1 MIGMEQT
8 IDTYKLT
15 GTEKASDEVSS
26 QLRKTSTRDQRFDIL
41 RSVSMMMIVMLHYIY
56 HGIRHVGSDGGG
68 NFVDCGFTQ
77 DIVSEVNFLIY
88 QFLGYMADIGPNL
101 FILISGYF
109 LIKPRSFQ
117 SVAHK
122 AGHLWTTIAFYCIV
136 IYGVLLA
143 MGQVDFSVDSIISG
157 LTPIYHKH
165 YWFMS
170 MYVPLLLLSP
180 FLSKG
185 IAGLTKREYEVLL
198 LVLLVIH
205 FSNNSVG
212 YGHIYSSGTSLFF
225 YIFVFLAGGY
235 LRLYPIDKRIGK
247 WGGAAYLMVCLVLTL
262 LSAYSQLIKGTGGF
276 PHIKGMANNSLP
288 FLYAFFLFA
297 WVVQLK
303 RTDTL
308 VGRWAVRISP
318 YVLAVYLIHDNGNIR
333 RILWNQL
340 IHTQDFI
347 HSPWSVVHFAITCAL
362 IFVLCIAIEWLRQYT
377 SKAIKMIWRH
387 VSLHA

>member
-1 MIGMEQT
+1 
-8 IDTYKLT
+8 
-15 GTEKASDEVSS
+15 
-26 QLRKTSTRDQRFDIL
+26 
-41 RSVSMMMIVMLHYIY
+41 MMMIVMLHYIY

-77 DIVSEVNFLIY
+77 DSASEVNFLIY

-122 AGHLWTTIAFYCIV
+122 AGHLWTTIVFYCIV

-143 MGQVDFSVDSIISG
+143 MGQLDFSVDSIISD
-157 LTPIYHKH
+157 LTPIYHKQ

-185 IAGLTKREYEVLL
+185 IACLTKREYGVLL

-212 YGHIYSSGTSLFF
+212 YGHIYSDGTSLFF

-247 WGGAAYLMVCLVLTL
+247 WGGAAYLIVCLVLTL
-262 LSAYSQLIKGTGGF
+262 LSAYTQLIKGAGGF

-303 RTDTL
+303 QSDTL
-308 VGRWAVRISP
+308 VGRWAVKISP
-318 YVLAVYLIHDNGNIR
+318 CVLAVYLIHDNGNIR

-362 IFVLCIAIEWLRQYT
+362 IFFLCIAIEWLRQYT
-377 SKAIKMIWRH
+377 SKAIKRIWWH